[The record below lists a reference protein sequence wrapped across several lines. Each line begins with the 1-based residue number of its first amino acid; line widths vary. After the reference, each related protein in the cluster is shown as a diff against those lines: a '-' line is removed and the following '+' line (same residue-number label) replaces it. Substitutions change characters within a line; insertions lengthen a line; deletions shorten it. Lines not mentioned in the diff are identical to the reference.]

1 MEGEGRARRSTAGT
15 TRGRT
20 GAKSALQEL
29 AELRKSGGK
38 RVDRFE
44 LKEEEAVYDV
54 VDDAEYAKLVQK
66 RREEGGAWGRGIGA
80 SDRRTMQVQRR
91 AQEARARPPA
101 ARRSGPPV
109 AVCCVPDAPAGGFV
123 IDEDGLGY
131 ADVGEEIDW
140 GTAEEEQGGVE
151 GEGSGGKG
159 KGKKGAPPGG
169 MKLRHAAQCA
179 SMLLRCNGVRTVLPR
194 LLEQRHLFSL
204 SCLPTPTQQARRAP
218 SVRRPPSRCL
228 VRGRACRRC
237 SRRRRPRP
245 SQPRPL

>member
-1 MEGEGRARRSTAGT
+1 MAALFSGCRPRRQLSLHFKVGSPAASRSHSRDLLATMEGEGRARRTTAGT

-66 RREEGGAWGRGIGA
+66 RREEGGAWAEDAGG
-80 SDRRTMQVQRR
+80 SDRRAMQVQLR
-91 AQEARARPPA
+91 AQEAHQPARRSRPLTCCRLPPA
-101 ARRSGPPV
+101 AST
-109 AVCCVPDAPAGGFV
+109 GGFV

-159 KGKKGAPPGG
+159 KGKKGAPG
-169 MKLRHAAQCA
+169 C
-179 SMLLRCNGVRTVLPR
+179 
-194 LLEQRHLFSL
+194 
-204 SCLPTPTQQARRAP
+204 
-218 SVRRPPSRCL
+218 
-228 VRGRACRRC
+228 
-237 SRRRRPRP
+237 
-245 SQPRPL
+245 